1 MSAAATNIWDVKT
14 IQVRVERR
22 FEAAP
27 ERVFEAWLDP
37 ACPGSP
43 WHSTRRVLLTPE
55 VDGLFYC
62 MHLSK
67 NQSLE
72 LPFYGRFIAV
82 EKARRLQFTWVS
94 QHTRGIESLVTLEF
108 TAQGKATQLT
118 LVHENLPDDEK
129 GRMHEAGW
137 QYYLGLMQDAML
149 GQTHG
154 A

>member
-1 MSAAATNIWDVKT
+1 MSAATNIWDIKT
-14 IQVRVERR
+14 TAVRVERR
-22 FEAAP
+22 FEAVP

-43 WHSTRRVLLTPE
+43 WHSPERTLLTPE

-67 NQSLE
+67 DKSLE
-72 LPFYGRFIAV
+72 LPFYGRFTAM
-82 EKARRLQFTWVS
+82 EPPRRLQFTWVS

-108 TAQGKATQLT
+108 KAQGSKATVLT
-118 LVHENLPDDEK
+118 LTHENLPDDEK
-129 GRMHEAGW
+129 GRMHEGGW
-137 QYYLGLMQDAML
+137 QYYMGLMQEAV
-149 GQTHG
+149 QAHTQG